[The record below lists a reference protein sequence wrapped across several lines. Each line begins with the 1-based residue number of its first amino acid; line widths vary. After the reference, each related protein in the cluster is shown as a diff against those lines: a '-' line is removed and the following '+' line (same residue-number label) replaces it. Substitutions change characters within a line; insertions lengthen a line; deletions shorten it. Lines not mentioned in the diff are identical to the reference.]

1 MNPLNLAR
9 LAVVIALVLNIRR
22 GLEIPFPPESSHE
35 WTAFSIV
42 ITLGVLEATAILL
55 LGSRRRSAAAFIY
68 SLGGLGL
75 LAAVAHLPM
84 LLHLFGDNEP
94 IRFLALALTEAL
106 LLAVA
111 AVLKWLHERRSPPT
125 LAA

>member
-1 MNPLNLAR
+1 VNPLNLSR
-9 LAVVIALVLNIRR
+9 LAVVIALALNIGR

-42 ITLGVLEATAILL
+42 ITLGALEATALLL

-75 LAAVAHLPM
+75 LAAVTHLPM
-84 LLHLFGDNEP
+84 LLHLFVENEP
-94 IRFLALALTEAL
+94 ITFMALALTEAL
-106 LLAVA
+106 LLTVA
-111 AVLKWLHERRSPPT
+111 AGLKWLHERRSPPT
-125 LAA
+125 LVA